1 MAMDDL
7 LADYAARRE
16 RALGMGGP
24 EKLARRRA
32 EGNLNARE
40 RLDRLLDPGSF
51 HELGLFARG
60 IRPEVADRT
69 PADGKIAGFGRI
81 DGRPVAVVSNDFTV
95 LGASSSAI
103 NGKKMRHVKETA
115 SRQGMPVIFLGESSG
130 ARMPDRMGAAGR
142 AMLGQDPFEY
152 RRLRETPWVSL
163 LLGACYGSSTWY
175 TVLSDFVAMRKG
187 ALMSVASNRVTSA
200 AINQPVDP
208 EALGG
213 WKLHAEVT
221 GLVDVV
227 VDTDDQAL
235 DAARRFLSYLPSHHG
250 EAPPRAPVPEGSDA
264 AARGVAELVPQQRTK
279 VYDMRRVVAAISD
292 LGSVLELKPRFGRS
306 AVTALARLGGRPVG
320 FIGNN
325 PMFKGGAIDV
335 DACRKIT
342 SFLVL
347 CDSFHIPVVF
357 LVDQPGFLIG
367 QEGENRWAPGRIMNW
382 LNALSQVTVPK
393 VSLVLRKSY
402 GQAYLNMGGGRN
414 SDVVACW
421 PTADLGF
428 MDPAVGVS
436 VLHGVRREDD
446 PERFAALVEELRRDT
461 EAWGLAALY
470 EAHAVIDPRDTRDFL
485 CRTLDIHALRPTA
498 GLGERRLANWPTSF

>member
-1 MAMDDL
+1 MAFEEL
-7 LADYAARRE
+7 LADYAAKRD

-24 EKLARRRA
+24 DKLARRRA

-40 RLDRLLDPGSF
+40 RLDLLLDPGSF

-69 PADGKIAGFGRI
+69 PADGKLGGFGTVA
-81 DGRPVAVVSNDFTV
+81 GRPVAVMSNDFTV

-103 NGKKMRHVKETA
+103 NGKKMRHVKEIA
-115 SRQGMPVIFLGESSG
+115 ARQGMPIVFLGESSG
-130 ARMPDRMGAAGR
+130 ARIPDRMGAAGR
-142 AMLGQDPFEY
+142 AMLGQDPIEY

-213 WKLHAEVT
+213 WKLHADVT

-227 VDTDDQAL
+227 VDTDEQAIE
-235 DAARRFLSYLPSHHG
+235 AARRFLSYLPSHHR
-250 EAPPRAPVPEGSDA
+250 EAPPLAPVPEGSDE
-264 AARGVAELVPQQRTK
+264 AARAVIDLVPEQRTK
-279 VYDMRRVVAAISD
+279 VYDMRRVIDALAD
-292 LGSVLELKPRFGRS
+292 RGSAMELKPRFGKS
-306 AVTALARLGGRPVG
+306 AVTAIARLGGRSVG

-347 CDSFHIPVVF
+347 CDSFHIPIVF

-393 VSLVLRKSY
+393 ISLVLRKSY

-436 VLHGVRREDD
+436 VLYGVKREEQ
-446 PERFAALVEELRRDT
+446 PERFAELVEELRRDT
-461 EAWGLAALY
+461 SAWSLAALY
-470 EAHAVIDPRDTRDFL
+470 EAHTVIDPRDTRDFL
-485 CRTLDIHALRPTA
+485 RRTLEVHSLRPTG
-498 GLGERRLANWPTSF
+498 GLGERHLANWPTSF